1 MLRIR
6 DFSAVIAPGFQFDF
20 INIIVPSNQHYV
32 LKEFGNDLSIVGGWT
47 FAQWQILINGIPTY
61 PMNAI
66 FDQMGYAAQRQKV
79 EGIVMRGGDRFQVRG
94 LMDGAGP
101 AGCAVLV
108 SIAYEEVDND

>member
-6 DFSAVIAPGFQFDF
+6 DFSAVIAPGAQFDF

-32 LKEFGNDLSIVGGWT
+32 LKEFGNDLANVAGWT
-47 FAQWQILINGIPTY
+47 FAQWQILVNGMPTY
-61 PMNAI
+61 PMDAI

-79 EGIVMRGGDRFQVRG
+79 EGIVIRGGSRFQVRG
-94 LMDGAGP
+94 LMDALGP
-101 AGCAVLV
+101 PLCAVLV